1 MVTDAFINVTT
12 QAGGMA
18 ETKILFETPA
28 TLLSGTGILTGP
40 EQKYNVEGVATV
52 FIFTGGS
59 PIHILTEGGTI
70 TGGGGVY
77 LTMAIADL
85 LQPVA
90 VTVPVTTYVVLTV
103 GAAYTTAV
111 FWPA

>member
-70 TGGGGVY
+70 TGGGVY
-77 LTMAIADL
+77 LTMAVAVL

-90 VTVPVTTYVVLTV
+90 VIVPVTTYPVLTV

-111 FWPA
+111 CWPT